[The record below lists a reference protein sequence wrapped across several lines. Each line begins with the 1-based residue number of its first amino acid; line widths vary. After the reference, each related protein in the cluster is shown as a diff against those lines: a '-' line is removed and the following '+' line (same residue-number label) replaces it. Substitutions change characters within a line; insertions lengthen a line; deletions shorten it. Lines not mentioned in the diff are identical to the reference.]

1 MFKFIQNAIDYVV
14 AKVTAAYQAVV
25 NFFFGKEEEKKETKK
40 DDACFF
46 DATAQDAVDKFN
58 ASVEEDSSVDN
69 VSKAFL
75 AVVSGEVVADAT
87 VVDVTTAYSN
97 IVSFLKGFCDKDAVE
112 LRSMWF
118 SYYTTLRPVLVK
130 TTEVCGL
137 DISTFDA
144 ALASLNIVEK

>member
-1 MFKFIQNAIDYVV
+1 MFKFIKTACNWVV
-14 AKVTAAYQAVV
+14 SKATAAYHTVV
-25 NFFFGKEEEKKETKK
+25 NFFFGKEEKKPETKK

-75 AVVSGEVVADAT
+75 STVALDVITDVSE
-87 VVDVTTAYSN
+87 AYGN
-97 IVSFLKGFCDKDAVE
+97 VISFLNGLCDKDSVE

-118 SYYTTLRPVLVK
+118 SYFTILRPVIVK
-130 TTEVCGL
+130 TSEVCGL